1 MTGVSSVVWLLGR
14 DWLNSLWGSK
24 KTLKELT
31 MRLLPLFG
39 QIGLQLLLRDQLGTD
54 SEDVVMTLSVGWDGT
69 EGVNERLEGLLTV
82 PVF

>member
-1 MTGVSSVVWLLGR
+1 
-14 DWLNSLWGSK
+14 
-24 KTLKELT
+24 

-54 SEDVVMTLSVGWDGT
+54 SEDVVMTLSVGRDRT

>member
-1 MTGVSSVVWLLGR
+1 MTDVSSVVWLLGR

-31 MRLLPLFG
+31 MSLLPLFG

-54 SEDVVMTLSVGWDGT
+54 SEDVVMTLSVGRDRT

-82 PVF
+82 F